1 MAQVERLKLF
11 TPWLFKEKKK
21 KAVRSSHTGSN
32 GIG

>member
-21 KAVRSSHTGSN
+21 AVRSSHTGSN